1 MPPKFPLL
9 AATWITAQTDKS
21 SICSQ
26 VRCPWAE
33 FFLQLTWA
41 LAEPTTLLDRKNT
54 PNSTSARAPAPQQL
68 GRGGWWMPLLCL
80 YTGEAFFSCQCGIWR
95 TQLFS
100 FILHLGLNCISPG
113 TCPILINIKL
123 PDHPFE
129 LEQFLTTNRPES
141 QIFEWLVAGWEQW
154 MLGELNDSWP
164 DSFTMVRVVGMSQL
178 RFLWQNL
185 SLKWF

>member
-1 MPPKFPLL
+1 MPLNG
-9 AATWITAQTDKS
+9 I
-21 SICSQ
+21 
-26 VRCPWAE
+26 
-33 FFLQLTWA
+33 FFLQLTCA
-41 LAEPTTLLDRKNT
+41 LAGPTILLDRKNIS
-54 PNSTSARAPAPQQL
+54 NSTSACAVAPQWL
-68 GRGGWWMPLLCL
+68 GRSGWWFPLLCL
-80 YTGEAFFSCQCGIWR
+80 NAGEAFFLCQCRIWW

-100 FILHLGLNCISPG
+100 FISHLGLNYISAG
-113 TCPILINIKL
+113 TCPVLINIKL

-178 RFLWQNL
+178 WFLWQNL